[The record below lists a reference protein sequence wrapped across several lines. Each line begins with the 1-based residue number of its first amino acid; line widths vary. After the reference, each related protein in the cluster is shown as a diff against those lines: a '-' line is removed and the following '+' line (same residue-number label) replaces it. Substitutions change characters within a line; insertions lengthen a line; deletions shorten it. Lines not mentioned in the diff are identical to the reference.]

1 MCCTTRRKHV
11 QTAAYSSRLLWMA
24 TILTPIYTTTFE
36 NRTIYIVLWMSFCQ
50 LFWEHFADSSWLTYK
65 HVHTLHNDRGISLRL
80 NGIGLEV
87 ILPMIDFKDCQVSSF
102 SLWNVNRSKRL
113 LNTRKSSIFT
123 SGSPKHVLGPKN
135 NVNVV
140 HAKSRFLKK
149 TV

>member
-1 MCCTTRRKHV
+1 MFK
-11 QTAAYSSRLLWMA
+11 LLP
-24 TILTPIYTTTFE
+24 ILVVYYKSPLSLTPRYTTTFE

-102 SLWNVNRSKRL
+102 SLWNVNRCKRL
-113 LNTRKSSIFT
+113 LNTRKSSIFG
-123 SGSPKHVLGPKN
+123 SGSPKHVLGPKTRYMSYMPSRGFIK
-135 NVNVV
+135 
-140 HAKSRFLKK
+140 KSLNALN
-149 TV
+149 